1 VKEERPIQP
10 CRRVEG
16 AVRPPGSKSLTNR
29 ALIVA
34 ALAGGRSRVVG
45 ALISDDTEHMVRALR
60 QVGIDVEVTE
70 TGPTFE
76 VTGCNG
82 RIPAAEADLHVGNS
96 GTSMR
101 FLCALLALGHGRFR
115 LDGSRRMRERPIAD
129 LLDALTAL
137 GAAAVSEA
145 GTGCPPVVIDARGLA
160 GGVVTVSGAVSSQ
173 FLSAL
178 LMAAPCASGR
188 VEIRVV
194 GDLVSRPYVA
204 MTVGVMRAFGAQVE
218 QPTADRFLINPTARY
233 TGRRY
238 VIEPDASNA
247 SYFLAAAAI
256 TDGRCRV
263 EGVGTDS
270 IQGDADFA
278 GVLQQ
283 MGAEVRRGPDW
294 TEVAGFAGSS
304 SSAGGRLAGIDV
316 DLNTMPDMVLTLAA
330 IAPFA
335 DGPTTIR
342 NVANL
347 RVKETDRLSALATEL
362 RRIGQQV
369 EERTDGLTITPAP
382 VRPAAIE
389 TYDDH
394 RMAMSFALIGLR
406 APGIVI
412 RDPGCV
418 AKTFPEFFDTLGRL
432 CR

>member
-1 VKEERPIQP
+1 MEEDRPIQP
-10 CRRVEG
+10 CRRVDG
-16 AVRPPGSKSLTNR
+16 TVRPPGSKSLTNR

-34 ALAGGRSRVVG
+34 ALAGGRSRIVS
-45 ALISDDTEHMVRALR
+45 ALISDDTKHMVRALR

-70 TGPTFE
+70 TGPAFE
-76 VTGCNG
+76 VTGCDG

-115 LDGSRRMRERPIAD
+115 IDGSPRMRERPIAD
-129 LLDALTAL
+129 LLDALGAL
-137 GAAAVSEA
+137 GARAVSEA
-145 GTGCPPVVIDARGLA
+145 GTGCPPVVIEARGLA
-160 GGVVTVSGAVSSQ
+160 GGVATVSGAVSSQ

-178 LMAAPCASGR
+178 LMAAPYANGR
-188 VEIRVV
+188 VEIRIV

-204 MTVGVMRAFGAQVE
+204 MTVGVMRAFGAKVE
-218 QPTADRFLINPTARY
+218 QPTADRFLVDSTARSA
-233 TGRRY
+233 GRRY
-238 VIEPDASNA
+238 VVEPDASNA

-256 TDGRCRV
+256 TGGRCRV

-283 MGAEVRRGPDW
+283 MGATVRRGPDW
-294 TEVAGFAGSS
+294 TEVAG
-304 SSAGGRLAGIDV
+304 GRLAGIDT

-362 RRIGQQV
+362 RRIGQHV
-369 EERTDGLTITPAP
+369 EERADGLTIAPAP
-382 VRPAAIE
+382 IRPATIE

-394 RMAMSFALIGLR
+394 RMAMSFALVGLR
-406 APGIVI
+406 APGLVI
-412 RDPGCV
+412 LDPGCV
-418 AKTFPEFFDTLGRL
+418 AKTFPDFFDTLGRL